1 MSTPRARLS
10 DGARS
15 GDPRNRSQFLRRL
28 LKDVALN
35 LALASKT
42 RLAIGP
48 DPAEGNESQEDITS
62 PRGSDI
68 YNTMK
73 LKSDALKRNVLF
85 FDSKRSVDGKRPPP
99 RPVARQESD
108 RPAGGGMNRALHGS

>member
-1 MSTPRARLS
+1 MGCDRRIFKNS
-10 DGARS
+10 
-15 GDPRNRSQFLRRL
+15 LRRM

-35 LALASKT
+35 LAGASKT

-73 LKSDALKRNVLF
+73 LKSDALKRNDLF
-85 FDSKRSVDGKRPPP
+85 LIQNV
-99 RPVARQESD
+99 
-108 RPAGGGMNRALHGS
+108 